1 MKGKTATTQ
10 VATPRKTRAKG
21 LRTPPVHMGQ
31 LPGTSKT
38 GRMPRL
44 EAKIKRLKPRKKPKS
59 PWSSYAKLF

>member
-10 VATPRKTRAKG
+10 VVTPRKTRAKG

-31 LPGTSKT
+31 LPGTSTK
-38 GRMPRL
+38 GKLPRL
-44 EAKIKRLKPRKKPKS
+44 KAKVKFKKVAKPKS

>member
-1 MKGKTATTQ
+1 MRGKTATTQ

-31 LPGTSKT
+31 LPGTSAT
-38 GRMPRL
+38 GKMPRL
-44 EAKIKRLKPRKKPKS
+44 KAKTKFRKAAKAKS